1 MSTTSIPDWL
11 NNLPSFKTSIKDL
24 APSTTRKRCRPLTP
38 DSTDIDMPRKSQRPE
53 DQDATPRAKRLQ
65 LPDAESNYSLTSGSS
80 ASTKSGSQ
88 SPQKQIRA
96 LRNAEDGID
105 TRELSAL
112 KDPSPSLKAFIKKM
126 KQVAKGRGM
135 LSPSVR
141 DAIAGHSNEDVAELD
156 DDFYFSSD
164 RDLLGHTPSLEEV
177 TEIHQAAAE
186 CQGYDHAET
195 TWNSWVHSPVLRLAL
210 KDPGSSVFRQI
221 VGYMPCSTASIL
233 PDYLPSLKIAK
244 KVDFC
249 IYIDPAYD
257 QKHSGSSTLI
267 SSMCDRMVDGSINH
281 TDYTPLAERPL
292 AVSIETKKLGENW
305 NKATLQMSVSQAAQW
320 NLIHEITVPGTR
332 PNEALDYIPG
342 IIIQGHNW
350 FLVITTREGKK
361 TVFWNKLDLGATDTI
376 EGIYKLVYGLQV
388 LREWARETYWPAF
401 RNRVSSNIDAYKE
414 LLKKEAEAR
423 VKAQEAAR
431 EAAASGREVVL
442 PS

>member
-1 MSTTSIPDWL
+1 
-11 NNLPSFKTSIKDL
+11 
-24 APSTTRKRCRPLTP
+24 
-38 DSTDIDMPRKSQRPE
+38 MPRKSQRPE

-164 RDLLGHTPSLEEV
+164 RDVLGHTPSLEEV

-210 KDPGSSVFRQI
+210 KDPGSSVFRQV
-221 VGYMPCSTASIL
+221 VGYMP
-233 PDYLPSLKIAK
+233 
-244 KVDFC
+244 
-249 IYIDPAYD
+249 
-257 QKHSGSSTLI
+257 
-267 SSMCDRMVDGSINH
+267 
-281 TDYTPLAERPL
+281 
-292 AVSIETKKLGENW
+292 W
-305 NKATLQMSVSQAAQW
+305 
-320 NLIHEITVPGTR
+320 
-332 PNEALDYIPG
+332 
-342 IIIQGHNW
+342 
-350 FLVITTREGKK
+350 
-361 TVFWNKLDLGATDTI
+361 
-376 EGIYKLVYGLQV
+376 
-388 LREWARETYWPAF
+388 
-401 RNRVSSNIDAYKE
+401 
-414 LLKKEAEAR
+414 
-423 VKAQEAAR
+423 
-431 EAAASGREVVL
+431 
-442 PS
+442 